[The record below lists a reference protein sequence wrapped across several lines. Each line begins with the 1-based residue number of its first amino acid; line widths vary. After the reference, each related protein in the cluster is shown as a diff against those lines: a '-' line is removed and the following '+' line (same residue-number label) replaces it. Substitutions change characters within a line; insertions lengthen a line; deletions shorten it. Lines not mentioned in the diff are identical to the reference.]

1 MSEQETPATAAYERA
16 RAAADAILAGGATPP
31 RVATVLGTGLG
42 GLADHITD
50 PVALPYA
57 RIPHFPVTTVVG
69 HSGTLVRG
77 TLGGVPVAAMRGR
90 FHLYE
95 GYSPE
100 EVVLPIR
107 ALRLAG
113 AEVLVVTNAAGGLD
127 SAQQAGDLM
136 LLEDHIGLGMM
147 TGRNPLIGPN
157 DERFGPRFPALTAA
171 YDPALREL
179 ARQVAAEQG
188 TPLRSGIYIML
199 SGPNYET
206 PAELRFLRSTGADA
220 VGMSTVPEVL
230 AARHMGMRVLAVS
243 VITNVALAPEG
254 APAPE
259 PNHAE
264 VVATG
269 ERAGA
274 RLAALIE
281 GVISRL

>member
-1 MSEQETPATAAYERA
+1 MSDDATTFTAYDRA
-16 RAAADAILAGGATPP
+16 RRAAGAIMDAAPAPP
-31 RVATVLGTGLG
+31 RIAIVLGTGLG
-42 GLADHITD
+42 GLATHIAD
-50 PVALPYA
+50 PIELPYNQ
-57 RIPHFPVTTVVG
+57 IPHFPATTVAG
-69 HSGTLVRG
+69 HSGMLVMG

-100 EVVLPIR
+100 EVALPVR

-113 AEVLVVTNAAGGLD
+113 AEVLIVTNAAGGLD
-127 SAQQAGDLM
+127 PAQQAGDLM

-171 YDPALREL
+171 YDPALRDL
-179 ARQVAAEQG
+179 ARQVAQEQG
-188 TPLRSGIYIML
+188 TPLRSGVYIML

-206 PAELRFLRSTGADA
+206 PAELRFLRQIGADA

-230 AARHMGMRVLAVS
+230 AARHMRMRVLAVS
-243 VITNVALAPEG
+243 VITNVALAPAG
-254 APAPE
+254 APPPE

-264 VVATG
+264 VVTTG

-274 RLAALIE
+274 ALAALIE

>member
-1 MSEQETPATAAYERA
+1 MSEDASSLSAYDRA
-16 RAAADAILAGGATPP
+16 RQAADAILRAAATPP
-31 RVATVLGTGLG
+31 RVAIVLGTGLG
-42 GLADHITD
+42 GLAASIADA
-50 PVALPYA
+50 VELPYSQ
-57 RIPHFPVTTVVG
+57 IPSFPATTVTG
-69 HSGTLVRG
+69 HTGTLVKG
-77 TLGGVPVAAMRGR
+77 TLGNVPVAAMRGR

-127 SAQQAGDLM
+127 PAQQAGDLM
-136 LLEDHIGLGMM
+136 LIEDHIGLGLMS
-147 TGRNPLIGPN
+147 GHNPLVGPN
-157 DERFGPRFPALTAA
+157 DERFGPRFPALTTA
-171 YDPALREL
+171 YDVGLRDL

-188 TPLRSGIYIML
+188 IPLRSGVYVML

-206 PAELRFLRSTGADA
+206 PAELRFLRRIGADA

-274 RLAALIE
+274 ALASLIE
-281 GVISRL
+281 GVVSRM

>member
-1 MSEQETPATAAYERA
+1 MSQNRPAATVYDRA
-16 RAAADAILAGGATPP
+16 REAADAILGSSAVVP
-31 RVATVLGTGLG
+31 RVAIVLGTGLG
-42 GLADHITD
+42 GLAGRISD
-50 PVALPYA
+50 PVELPYA
-57 RIPHFPVTTVVG
+57 NIPHFPATTVAG
-69 HSGTLVRG
+69 HTGTLVLG

-95 GYSPE
+95 GYTPE

-113 AEVLVVTNAAGGLD
+113 AGVLVVTNAAGGLD
-127 SAQQAGDLM
+127 TGQQAGDLM
-136 LLEDHIGLGMM
+136 MIEDHIGLGMM
-147 TGRNPLIGPN
+147 TGRNPLVGPN
-157 DERFGPRFPALTAA
+157 DERFGPRFPSLTAA

-179 ARQVAAEQG
+179 ARQVAGEQG
-188 TPLRSGIYIML
+188 TLLRSGVYVML

-206 PAELRFLRSTGADA
+206 PAELRFLRQMGADA

-243 VITNVALAPEG
+243 VITNVALAQEG
-254 APAPE
+254 APPPE

-269 ERAGA
+269 ERAGT
-274 RLAALIE
+274 RLAALLE

>member
-1 MSEQETPATAAYERA
+1 MSEGISSLSAYDRA
-16 RAAADAILAGGATPP
+16 RQAADAIQRAAATPP
-31 RVATVLGTGLG
+31 RVAIVLGTGLG
-42 GLADHITD
+42 GLASSIADA
-50 PVALPYA
+50 VELPYSQ
-57 RIPHFPVTTVVG
+57 IPYFPATTVAG
-69 HSGTLVRG
+69 HSGTLVLG

-127 SAQQAGDLM
+127 PAQQAGDLM
-136 LLEDHIGLGMM
+136 LIEDHIGLGLM
-147 TGRNPLIGPN
+147 TGRNPLVGPN

-171 YDPALREL
+171 YDPALRDL

-188 TPLRSGIYIML
+188 TPLRSGVYVML

-206 PAELRFLRSTGADA
+206 PAELRFLRHIGADA

-274 RLAALIE
+274 ALAAVIE
-281 GVISRL
+281 AVVSRM